1 MFGEVREQNIYATRR
16 SRNLNAGGP
25 FLSLLPQGRPEG
37 TSERID
43 PLWRT
48 TTITSRVVCRYFSF
62 FLHPLSLSSFPFPRI
77 LLAHLAFKQ
86 TNQKKDGRMSTKRKI
101 GEKKKRTVDFEEI
114 FIRFIRV
121 LFFFFSFLD
130 RRKPRTMTR
139 ETGRR
144 SIDTVGRM
152 DSWIPRV
159 EWVAL
164 ILGLPPTRIGERSN
178 SNGRDRGRGD

>member
-1 MFGEVREQNIYATRR
+1 M
-16 SRNLNAGGP
+16 
-25 FLSLLPQGRPEG
+25 
-37 TSERID
+37 
-43 PLWRT
+43 
-48 TTITSRVVCRYFSF
+48 
-62 FLHPLSLSSFPFPRI
+62 
-77 LLAHLAFKQ
+77 
-86 TNQKKDGRMSTKRKI
+86 
-101 GEKKKRTVDFEEI
+101 VDFEEI

-121 LFFFFSFLD
+121 LFSFLD

-164 ILGLPPTRIGERSN
+164 IRGYRPRESGNDRIRMEGTE
-178 SNGRDRGRGD
+178 GGGIKGRG

>member
-1 MFGEVREQNIYATRR
+1 MVN
-16 SRNLNAGGP
+16 
-25 FLSLLPQGRPEG
+25 
-37 TSERID
+37 
-43 PLWRT
+43 
-48 TTITSRVVCRYFSF
+48 
-62 FLHPLSLSSFPFPRI
+62 
-77 LLAHLAFKQ
+77 
-86 TNQKKDGRMSTKRKI
+86 
-101 GEKKKRTVDFEEI
+101 FEEI

-121 LFFFFSFLD
+121 LFFFSFLD

-164 ILGLPPTRIGERSN
+164 IRGYRPRESGNDRIRMEGTE
-178 SNGRDRGRGD
+178 GGGIKGRG